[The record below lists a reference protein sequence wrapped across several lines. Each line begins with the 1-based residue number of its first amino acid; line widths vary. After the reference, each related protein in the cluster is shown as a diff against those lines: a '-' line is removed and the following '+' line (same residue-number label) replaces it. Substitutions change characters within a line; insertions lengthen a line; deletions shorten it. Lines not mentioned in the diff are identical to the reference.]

1 MKGTDGSDTLDE
13 ALRRGATPIAPRR
26 TIEALVE
33 LQTHR
38 NHVEILTCS
47 GEMGETEARAAGYV
61 PEVVN
66 DTALRRTTS
75 EDTKRTAKILVEK
88 SVDLLLFTGG
98 DGTAR
103 DILDAIDGKVPVLG
117 IPAGV
122 KMHSSVFAISPSHA
136 AKVTVRYLQGELP
149 IEQAEV
155 MDIDE
160 VEFRAGR
167 LSARLYGYMNVPREP
182 LLMQGI
188 KTATAQTEDEVEQQR
203 AIAKHV
209 IEEMHDEFYVLGPG
223 TTVKAIADMIGV
235 EKTLL
240 GVDVVCRKRLVAK
253 DVDERRL
260 LEIIQNH
267 PAKIVVTPIG
277 GQAYILGRG
286 NQQISAEVIR
296 KAGSENIVVVATKSK
311 LLGLPH
317 RRLLVD
323 TGDRDLDRQLQG
335 YIRVVTDY
343 REETVMKVE

>member
-1 MKGTDGSDTLDE
+1 LKGTDGSDIVEE

-26 TIEALVE
+26 TVEALAE
-33 LQTHR
+33 LR
-38 NHVEILTCS
+38 IDRSLIEIFTCS
-47 GEMGETEARAAGYV
+47 GEMGEKEARAAGFV
-61 PEVVN
+61 PEVVC
-66 DTALRRTTS
+66 DTSRRRTTA
-75 EDTKRTAKILVEK
+75 EDTKRAAKILAEK
-88 SVDLLLFTGG
+88 PVDLLLFTGG

-103 DILDAIDGKVPVLG
+103 DVLDAIDSKIPVLG

-122 KMHSSVFAISPSHA
+122 KMHSSVFAIGPSLVA
-136 AKVTVRYLQGELP
+136 RITMRYLQGELP

-160 VEFRAGR
+160 AEFRAGR

-203 AIAKHV
+203 AIAKHI
-209 IEEMHDEFYVLGPG
+209 IEEMRDEFYVLGPG
-223 TTVKAIADMIGV
+223 TTVKAVADMIGV

-240 GVDVVCRKRLVAK
+240 GVDVVCRRRLVAR

-260 LEIIQNH
+260 LEMIQNH

-277 GQAYILGRG
+277 GQAYIFGRG
-286 NQQISAEVIR
+286 NQQISPDIIKR
-296 KAGSENIVVVATKSK
+296 AGRENIIVVATKSK
-311 LLGLPH
+311 LLSLPH

-323 TGDRDLDRQLQG
+323 TGDRELDKQLQG